1 MAKGQF
7 PKGRFQAVEEQR
19 CSDTTPLRAE
29 AHAIYQQAGFGHRL
43 LGWSQSVRVQNTQA
57 EGRVWLPLPKRACLV
72 PDALGMGASKSDQ
85 KSLASLQS
93 YALLG
98 KEKLFVSCLIFLEC
112 LGVMEAS
119 EDL

>member
-1 MAKGQF
+1 MHSVSFMAKGQF

-19 CSDTTPLRAE
+19 RSDTTPLRAE

-72 PDALGMGASKSDQ
+72 PDALEMRGQ
-85 KSLASLQS
+85 
-93 YALLG
+93 
-98 KEKLFVSCLIFLEC
+98 
-112 LGVMEAS
+112 
-119 EDL
+119 